1 LRPKP
6 VFAGK
11 EAGRKKSQ
19 EQEVQTM
26 SAVNLSSSARTG
38 LAALRSV
45 AEQMEV
51 TQKRLATG
59 KAVNSPID
67 NASKFFTASKMD
79 GRAAAI
85 DSLFDG
91 ISNAQT
97 TLKAA
102 SEGIKGIQNIIKQAR
117 SLTGQA
123 LATSDTTAR
132 AALSA
137 QYTALAGEVSRI
149 VADSEVNGVNLL
161 TAAGKLT
168 VVLDESGAS
177 KVELTGDDVPDLGTP
192 ASAWASEANVQTSVT
207 ALDDATTGLETLAA
221 SFGSGQAL
229 ISVRKDFNT
238 ALSNLLKSGSN
249 DLTAADMDQ
258 EAANLMALQT
268 RQQMAST
275 ALSIMQSTESTAL
288 RLLR

>member
-1 LRPKP
+1 
-6 VFAGK
+6 
-11 EAGRKKSQ
+11 
-19 EQEVQTM
+19 M

-192 ASAWASEANVQTSVT
+192 ASDWASEANIQTSVT